1 MERIKQIAIWSIAAL
16 LLFSLASCVTN
27 YTTQYLQTRKNLP
40 QYSKKEYQWYV
51 LKPNDQIAVRVLSI
65 NEDINR
71 LFPSSSASSGQSGNG
86 MSYKIYADSTVDL
99 PFISHLKIGGL
110 TLEAANQVI
119 EKKIKEFDKNASVVI
134 ALNNDVF
141 YIIGEAG
148 KGQFPI
154 YKDKLTIFQALALAG
169 DIRTNGD
176 RGKIKVIRET
186 AKGPVVKQFDIRSK
200 SLLDS
205 EYYYVY
211 PNDIIYVSTAPG
223 SFFRIESFSS
233 LMSLV
238 TTSVTFLVLVLNT
251 IK

>member
-1 MERIKQIAIWSIAAL
+1 MGQMKHIATWSVAAL

-27 YTTQYLQTRKNLP
+27 RTTQYLQTRKDLP
-40 QYSKKEYQWYV
+40 QYNKKAYQSYI
-51 LKPNDQIAVRVLSI
+51 LQPNDQIAIRVLSI
-65 NEDINR
+65 NEDVTR
-71 LFPSSSASSGQSGNG
+71 LFASSGQSTGT
-86 MSYKIYADSTVDL
+86 SYKIYADSTVDL

-110 TLEAANQVI
+110 TLEEANMLI
-119 EKKIKEFDKNASVVI
+119 ENKIRELDKKASVVTI
-134 ALNNDVF
+134 LNNDVF
-141 YIIGEAG
+141 YVIGEAG

-176 RGKIKVIRET
+176 RGRVKIIRET
-186 AKGPVVKQFDIRSK
+186 IKGPVVKQFDIRSK

-211 PNDIIYVSTAPG
+211 PNDIIYVSTAKS
-223 SFFRIESFSS
+223 SFFRIESFGS
-233 LMSLV
+233 LMSLI
-238 TTSVTFLVLVLNT
+238 TTSVTFLVLVMNT

>member
-1 MERIKQIAIWSIAAL
+1 MGQMKHIATWSVAAL
-16 LLFSLASCVTN
+16 LLFSLASCITN
-27 YTTQYLQTRKNLP
+27 RTTQYLQTRKDLP
-40 QYSKKEYQWYV
+40 QYDKKAYQSYL
-51 LKPNDQIAVRVLSI
+51 LKPNDQVAIRVLST
-65 NEDINR
+65 NEDVTR
-71 LFPSSSASSGQSGNG
+71 LFASSGGQSNG
-86 MSYKIYADSTVDL
+86 TSYKIYADSTVDL

-110 TLEAANQVI
+110 TLEEANGVI
-119 EKKIKEFDKNASVVI
+119 ESKIRELDKKASVI
-134 ALNNDVF
+134 TILNNDVF
-141 YIIGEAG
+141 YVIGEAG

-176 RGKIKVIRET
+176 RGRIKIIRET
-186 AKGPVVKQFDIRSK
+186 TKGPIVKQFDIRSK

-211 PNDIIYVSTAPG
+211 PNDIIYVSTAKN
-223 SFFRIESFSS
+223 SFFRIESFGS
-233 LMSLV
+233 LMSLI

>member
-1 MERIKQIAIWSIAAL
+1 MEKMRQIAIWLIAAL

-51 LKPNDQIAVRVLSI
+51 LRPNDQIAIRVLSI
-65 NEDINR
+65 NEDVSR
-71 LFPSSSASSGQSGNG
+71 LFSSSSGQSGNSN

-110 TLEAANQVI
+110 TLEQANRVI
-119 EKKIKEFDKNASVVI
+119 EAKIQEFDKNASVVI

-141 YIIGEAG
+141 YMIGEAG

-154 YKDKLTIFQALALAG
+154 YKDKLTIFQALALGG
-169 DIRTNGD
+169 DIHINGD
-176 RGKIKVIRET
+176 RGKIKIIRET

-211 PNDIIYVSTAPG
+211 PNDIIYVSTSPG

-233 LMSLV
+233 LMSLI
-238 TTSVTFLVLVLNT
+238 TTSVTFLVLVMNT